1 MDCFLSV
8 KVAVPDVGLSPDQA
22 PLATQPLAPVD
33 DQLMVYDSWIETIEG
48 DADMV
53 IVGQAPPVVDEPTV
67 KVSALEAPFAFVTET
82 L

>member
-1 MDCFLSV
+1 M
-8 KVAVPDVGLSPDQA
+8 SPDQE
-22 PLATQPLAPVD
+22 PEATQPFAPVD
-33 DQLMVYDSWIETIEG
+33 DQVMVNDSLIQTIEG